1 MPKGGIALAALLM
14 VSGVAAAQEN
24 SGQPL
29 SAIDWLSRSVETP
42 MFDAGLVPGDPL
54 NGGLTVRRL
63 EEPGAAAVLLP
74 SISVSTIDT
83 ASPDVVG
90 LLPSAVTGF
99 PRTLWSSSVEKD
111 LTKLV
116 SDVPVSLLPGLRDL
130 YLRLLLAEADA
141 PIGAGPEGN
150 LFLAR
155 VDRLL
160 DLGAID
166 QANAL
171 LEAADPTT
179 PDQFRR
185 WFDVAL
191 LLGTEDFACAVMRDK
206 PDVAPTYLGRIFCM
220 ARGGDWHTAALIL
233 NTGRALGDITDEED
247 ALLSRFLDPD
257 LYAGEP
263 PLPIPSR
270 VSPLIFR
277 MREAIGEGVPTSM
290 LPLAFAH
297 ADLRETA
304 GWRAQLE
311 AAERLARNGAVNEN
325 LLQAL
330 YTAHTPAASGGVWDR
345 AAAFQAFDAALR
357 SRDTEAIAAT
367 LPAAWTAM
375 RMART
380 EVGFA
385 RLYGRDLAGLPLQG
399 ETSRLAFLIGL
410 LSQDSTQ
417 IATMRQPTNETE
429 AFLRQL
435 ALGDLTSTQGQTLR
449 TAAIAAGFDGAAP
462 PDTLAALLAEG
473 KSGEALLRGIRLLAE
488 GSIGDPSLVSQGLRL
503 LRAMGL
509 EADAR
514 RIALQY
520 LILERPL

>member
-1 MPKGGIALAALLM
+1 MPKRAVVLAALLQIA
-14 VSGVAAAQEN
+14 GLATAQEN

-29 SAIDWLSRSVETP
+29 SAIDWLSRSVEAP
-42 MFDAGLVPGDPL
+42 AFDHGLVPDDPL

-63 EEPGAAAVLLP
+63 EEPGASSVLLP

-99 PRTLWSSSVEKD
+99 PRTLWSASDEDS
-111 LTKLV
+111 LTALV
-116 SDVPVSLLPGLRDL
+116 TEVPVNLLPGLRDL

-141 PIGAGPEGN
+141 PIGAGPEGD

-160 DLGAID
+160 DMGAID

-220 ARGGDWHTAALIL
+220 ARGGDWNTAALIL
-233 NTGRALGDITDEED
+233 NTGRALGDITEEED

-257 LYAGEP
+257 LYDGEP
-263 PLPIPSR
+263 PLPIPPR

-277 MREAIGEGVPTSM
+277 MREAIGEGIPTST

-297 ADLRETA
+297 ADLRETV

-357 SRDTEAIAAT
+357 SRDSETIAET
-367 LPAAWTAM
+367 LPAAWAAM
-375 RMART
+375 RIART

-385 RLYGRDLAGLPLQG
+385 RLYGRDLASLPLQG
-399 ETSRLAFLIGL
+399 ETAWLAFLIGL
-410 LSQDSTQ
+410 LSQDSAQ
-417 IATMRQPTNETE
+417 IATMRQPLDETE
-429 AFLRQL
+429 IFLRQL
-435 ALGDLTSTQGQTLR
+435 ALGDLTGTRGQTLR
-449 TAAIAAGFDGAAP
+449 TAAVAAGFDGAAP
-462 PDTLAALLAEG
+462 PDAVATLLAEG

-488 GSIGDPSLVSQGLRL
+488 GSVGDPSLVSQGLRL

-509 EADAR
+509 EDDAR

-520 LILERPL
+520 LILERPV

>member
-1 MPKGGIALAALLM
+1 
-14 VSGVAAAQEN
+14 
-24 SGQPL
+24 
-29 SAIDWLSRSVETP
+29 
-42 MFDAGLVPGDPL
+42 
-54 NGGLTVRRL
+54 
-63 EEPGAAAVLLP
+63 
-74 SISVSTIDT
+74 
-83 ASPDVVG
+83 
-90 LLPSAVTGF
+90 
-99 PRTLWSSSVEKD
+99 
-111 LTKLV
+111 
-116 SDVPVSLLPGLRDL
+116 
-130 YLRLLLAEADA
+130 
-141 PIGAGPEGN
+141 
-150 LFLAR
+150 
-155 VDRLL
+155 
-160 DLGAID
+160 
-166 QANAL
+166 
-171 LEAADPTT
+171 
-179 PDQFRR
+179 
-185 WFDVAL
+185 
-191 LLGTEDFACAVMRDK
+191 
-206 PDVAPTYLGRIFCM
+206 
-220 ARGGDWHTAALIL
+220 
-233 NTGRALGDITDEED
+233 
-247 ALLSRFLDPD
+247 
-257 LYAGEP
+257 
-263 PLPIPSR
+263 
-270 VSPLIFR
+270 
-277 MREAIGEGVPTSM
+277 
-290 LPLAFAH
+290 
-297 ADLRETA
+297 
-304 GWRAQLE
+304 
-311 AAERLARNGAVNEN
+311 VNEN

-345 AAAFQAFDAALR
+345 AAAFQTFDAALR

-417 IATMRQPTNETE
+417 IATIRQPTNETE

-462 PDTLAALLAEG
+462 PDALAALLAEG